1 MSELWLKSSLS
12 AKRFSTQRRE
22 NMSNSKVPQII
33 IEELKLI
40 ESLTAIA
47 KKNFKKYK
55 PPKDSSLQEDLQEI
69 SKILILIIY
78 KQESYKGKD

>member
-1 MSELWLKSSLS
+1 MNEQWLKSLLS

-22 NMSNSKVPQII
+22 HMSNNKVPQTIT
-33 IEELKLI
+33 EELKLI

-47 KKNFKKYK
+47 KKNFKKCRH
-55 PPKDSSLQEDLQEI
+55 PKNLSLQEDLQEI

-78 KQESYKGKD
+78 KQESLK